1 MADQPTDANLG
12 PAPLRGVPIT
22 VMAQYLKDL
31 SFESPGAPATIGAA
45 TELRE
50 GSVNVDVKVVP
61 LSGPNYEIVLRVK
74 VEANHDNRIIYVL
87 ELEYG
92 GLVQVGEVPAETV
105 EPMLMIEGPRL
116 LFPYARSIVTSLTR
130 DGGFAPLLINPID
143 FAAMYRDFKRQNR
156 ETPPAATATKS

>member
-1 MADQPTDANLG
+1 MADQPTDATFG
-12 PAPLRGVPIT
+12 PATLRGVPIT

-61 LSGPNYEIVLRVK
+61 LSGPNYEVVLRVK
-74 VEANHDNRIIYVL
+74 VEANHDSKIIYVL

-92 GLVQVGEVPAETV
+92 GLVQVGEVPPETV
-105 EPMLMIEGPRL
+105 EPILMIEGPRL
-116 LFPYARSIVTSLTR
+116 LFPYARSIVTSMTR

-143 FAAMYRDFKRQNR
+143 FAAMYRDFKRKNR
-156 ETPPAATATKS
+156 EATLTATASKS

>member
-1 MADQPTDANLG
+1 MADQPTDPSFG
-12 PAPLRGVPIT
+12 PATLRGVPIT

-31 SFESPGAPATIGAA
+31 SFESPGAPATIGTT

-61 LSGPNYEIVLRVK
+61 LNGPNYEVVLRVK
-74 VEANHDNRIIYVL
+74 VEANHEGTIIYLL

-92 GLVQVGEVPAETV
+92 GLVQLGDVPPETV
-105 EPMLMIEGPRL
+105 EPILMIEGPRL
-116 LFPYARSIVTSLTR
+116 LFPYARSIVTSMTR

-143 FAAMYRDFKRQNR
+143 FAAMYRDFKRKNR
-156 ETPPAATATKS
+156 EAALAATAAKA